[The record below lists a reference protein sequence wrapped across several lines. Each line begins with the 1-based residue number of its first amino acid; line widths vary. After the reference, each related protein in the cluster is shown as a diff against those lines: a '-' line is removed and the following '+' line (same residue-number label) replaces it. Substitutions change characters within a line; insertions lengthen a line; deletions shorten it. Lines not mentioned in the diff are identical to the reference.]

1 MLPFVVLIIQP
12 QCEANLS
19 LYGRIQTAEYLTR
32 HPNKSKNQTAEFNH
46 PAEYW
51 STIIPTW
58 YITANF
64 YSCQHITKGFLVF
77 KWPGFPVF
85 KLHSNTGP
93 FGICHLFDH
102 SNIKLVLYSDFK
114 AIYNKNISL
123 ATLFGRL
130 DGNLIFVWLLGRN
143 KKDCRCVHCCSLAVS
158 ITNKW
163 W

>member
-1 MLPFVVLIIQP
+1 MASI
-12 QCEANLS
+12 
-19 LYGRIQTAEYLTR
+19 
-32 HPNKSKNQTAEFNH
+32 
-46 PAEYW
+46 
-51 STIIPTW
+51 
-58 YITANF
+58 
-64 YSCQHITKGFLVF
+64 FLVF

-130 DGNLIFVWLLGRN
+130 DGNLIFVLVSHVCLMIICGKVMCIGLL
-143 KKDCRCVHCCSLAVS
+143 SLMSNIRIYVQQ
-158 ITNKW
+158 
-163 W
+163 